1 MTKKNKIISSTIG
14 GAITLAIFTTLFV
27 FWLGPSRQVRQ
38 AMALRDQFAR
48 SEDLTQPARNKLK
61 TQLMRSV
68 DEMDRDTRCKL
79 REKLREEQRDVSR
92 QSMADFRD
100 AADDE
105 KPAILDEAIDYYVTM
120 REANSAIGRGGGRGR
135 YRGGPRHGDRQ
146 GREGQRREGQGREGQ
161 GREGQGRE
169 GQGREGQGREGQGRE
184 GQRREGQGR
193 EGWRGERRGMDQP
206 VRGERNGSPRSDV
219 AGVRSERG
227 GGGEAG
233 TTRGPRRRGPD
244 PGGDRDGASDEERQL
259 RTEYYAALQ
268 ERAEERGIAIGRRR
282 G

>member
-169 GQGREGQGREGQGRE
+169 G
-184 GQRREGQGR
+184 
-193 EGWRGERRGMDQP
+193 WRGERRGMDQP